1 MEVAKTEQWE
11 LKGKT
16 AVITGAASGFGCE
29 LAQCCGAAGMQLVLA
44 DVDVAGLEQTLFLTG
59 LTRQE
64 AVVAICDVSKAEDV
78 DRLAAVTHERFGCT
92 DLLFNNAGV
101 IAAGPIWKATP
112 QDWNWVFGVNVM
124 GVANGI
130 RSFVPA
136 MLERGE
142 PAWIVNTASV
152 AGLVCPPDMAVYSAS
167 KHAVVAMSECLHHEL
182 AQTGQPVGVSV
193 LCPGYVDT
201 GIADSARHRPAG
213 LLESNPEQ
221 SPIMERT
228 RTAMRA
234 GRLTAADV
242 ARITL
247 DAVLQRRFYVLPHR
261 NAAIGVENRLRDF
274 LAGGAPNNPMQGVR

>member
-1 MEVAKTEQWE
+1 MEVQDADRWD
-11 LKGKT
+11 LNGKT
-16 AVITGAASGFGCE
+16 AVITGAASGFGRE
-29 LAQCCGAAGMQLVLA
+29 LALGCKAAGMRLLLA
-44 DVDVAGLEQTLFLTG
+44 DVDSAGLEQTLSLTG
-59 LTRQE
+59 LSPAQALVQR
-64 AVVAICDVSKAEDV
+64 CDVSKPDDV
-78 DRLAAVTHERFGCT
+78 DRLARTAQERFGGT
-92 DLLFNNAGV
+92 HLLFNNAGV

-112 QDWNWVFGVNVM
+112 QDWTWVFGVNVI

-142 PAWIVNTASV
+142 PAWVVNTASV

-182 AQTGQPVGVSV
+182 AQTGKPVGVSV
-193 LCPGYVDT
+193 LCPAYVDT
-201 GIADSARHRPAG
+201 GIADSAKHRPAE
-213 LLESNPEQ
+213 LADANPEQ
-221 SPIMERT
+221 SPMMDRT
-228 RTAMRA
+228 RDAMRS

-261 NAAIGVENRLRDF
+261 KAAVGVEHRLRDF
-274 LAGGAPNNPMQGVR
+274 LAGGAPNNPLKGV